1 MSLPR
6 LAWILFAALAACGT
20 PAKWE
25 KPGASAAA
33 VQQDSAQCGEQAR
46 LQSVPPYL
54 SNAAG
59 SPAERT
65 ALSGDQQRAQR
76 ETEVYQKC
84 MRDKGYSAAR

>member
-6 LAWILFAALAACGT
+6 LAWMLCAALAACGT

-33 VQQDSAQCGEQAR
+33 LQQDSTQCGEQAR
-46 LQSVPPYL
+46 LQAVPPYL
-54 SNAAG
+54 ANAAG
-59 SPAERT
+59 ATPEMT
-65 ALSGDQQRAQR
+65 ALSRDQQRAQR
-76 ETEVYQKC
+76 ETEAYQKC